1 MKIRVSFWRKM
12 RFPAEPLSNQANK
25 IEQIFGFEKNE
36 LIILKIV
43 VFQEFRGFS
52 DFERNFD
59 FDVST
64 DKQWVVT
71 RASQIWPAGLK
82 SDFQTS

>member
-1 MKIRVSFWRKM
+1 MIIEFGQFWFTSAKIISQTCDFSKM

-52 DFERNFD
+52 DF
-59 FDVST
+59 
-64 DKQWVVT
+64 
-71 RASQIWPAGLK
+71 
-82 SDFQTS
+82 